1 MMGPGISILF
11 RVFQNKSG
19 MRKFKLL
26 FGGLVCV
33 VLVRAQAP
41 SFLGTKTPYVAP
53 VASYTSPPAGFRAV
67 FVNYVGR
74 HGSRFMT
81 KPGADVEALR
91 LLETAGK
98 AGGLTKTGW
107 RLKGMVKRL
116 CDLEKGQYENITLL
130 GAEEQQAI
138 GQRLLNRYPSVF
150 TGKGMDVVVTYKVRT
165 QQSADAF
172 LRAFSGY
179 RGQRYFSK
187 QPDSLDA
194 VLRFY
199 DLSPAYQRYKKS
211 TILKVAFDSLDRDRR
226 TGAAAAA
233 VCERVFVAG
242 FRSRLTAAE
251 ELRFAGNL
259 YDLYSVLFSLPGE
272 VRAAGLPK
280 DSVNVGIAFGEEELA
295 WEDFVSGAQ
304 DFLEKGPGRD
314 PLGIQVKV
322 AAPLLVDFVRTT
334 DRVVSGGA
342 TVAGHSGVGKDG
354 DKAEPVRDAVLRFT
368 HAEAISPFA
377 TLLGIPEAS
386 VSAAGIY
393 NYHEHWQADKIIP
406 LSANIQ
412 WIIYSDGRDWL
423 VKVLL
428 NEREVELPLKR
439 VGGAFYRWEDL
450 REYCL
455 GRLRMAGIGMS
466 VDMLY
471 YLKELR

>member
-1 MMGPGISILF
+1 M
-11 RVFQNKSG
+11 R
-19 MRKFKLL
+19 MRKLNLL
-26 FGGLVCV
+26 LGGLVCA
-33 VLVRAQAP
+33 VLVKAQAP

-53 VASYTSPPAGFRAV
+53 VASYTSPPAGFHPV

-74 HGSRFMT
+74 HGARFMT

-91 LLETAGK
+91 LLEAAGK

-107 RLKGMVKRL
+107 RLNGMVKRL
-116 CDLEKGQYENITLL
+116 YDLEKGQYENITLL

-179 RGQRYFSK
+179 GGQRYFSK
-187 QPDSLDA
+187 QPDSLDT

-211 TILKVAFDSLDRDRR
+211 TILKAAFDSLDRDRR

-242 FRSRLTAAE
+242 YRSRLTAAE

-280 DSVNVGIAFGEEELA
+280 DSVNVGIAFGEEELV

-342 TVAGHSGVGKDG
+342 EHSGAGKDG
-354 DKAEPVRDAVLRFT
+354 DRAEPAGQRDAVLRFT

-386 VSAAGIY
+386 VSVAGIY
-393 NYHEHWQADKIIP
+393 NYQGHWRADQIIP

-428 NEREVELPLKR
+428 NEREVGLPLNR
-439 VGGAFYRWEDL
+439 VGGGSFYRWQEL

-455 GRLRMAGIGMS
+455 GRLRMAGSGMGG
-466 VDMLY
+466 DMLE
-471 YLKELR
+471 YLKGLR